1 MPAGGERRRA
11 TATICLMP
19 TSSFGAMGRTATS
32 CMAGSRVL
40 LAARGN
46 TMTALGSHEWFV
58 NAIAGATQMPIG
70 PSENDVSVNVFV
82 ANCISPPRQFGFCSG
97 QAAGGALTREMRST
111 RSPAEFSPYCTR
123 SAGPAAPTYRTTECA
138 RCVCASACDGGI
150 APRSVSR
157 SVDVLPRIRRR

>member
-19 TSSFGAMGRTATS
+19 TSSFGTMGRTATS

-82 ANCISPPRQFGFCSG
+82 ANCISPHVSLDFVLAKR
-97 QAAGGALTREMRST
+97 R
-111 RSPAEFSPYCTR
+111 
-123 SAGPAAPTYRTTECA
+123 AGPLH
-138 RCVCASACDGGI
+138 GK
-150 APRSVSR
+150 
-157 SVDVLPRIRRR
+157 